1 MEDYPTDLRS
11 AGRMI
16 QALRHR
22 VDEMETSTSWRITAP
37 VRAFKKLL
45 SGKR

>member
-1 MEDYPTDLRS
+1 MEDFPTDAKS
-11 AGRMI
+11 AGYMI

-22 VDEMETSTSWRITAP
+22 VDELETSTSWRITAP